1 MNDIP
6 IGSVPSPTPDK
17 ETMYIS
23 ACTVCYPSAS
33 IFAFAFAFAFAKEEY
48 CPSDYNNSLLPHFPP
63 SPHSIPR
70 NTKSRTLSPFQFCM
84 LKIC

>member
-33 IFAFAFAFAFAKEEY
+33 IFAFAFAKEEY

-63 SPHSIPR
+63 SPHAIPR